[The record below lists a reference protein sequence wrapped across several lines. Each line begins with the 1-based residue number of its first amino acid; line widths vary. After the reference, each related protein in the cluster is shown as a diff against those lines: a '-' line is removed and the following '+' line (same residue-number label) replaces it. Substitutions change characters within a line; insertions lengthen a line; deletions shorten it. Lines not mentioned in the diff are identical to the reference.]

1 MEFVKRHDLPI
12 FQLQQLLDFEGFG
25 GVDIPYIGY
34 TELTLNIP
42 QIEGFK
48 REILAFVQK
57 DSKYSAEVPLI
68 IGTLHINEILAC
80 ATSEELGK
88 LSPAWYA
95 GALGSQVLAKLA
107 QLEERPII
115 DQIDHYVR
123 LTRDITIPAMQVH
136 RTTGIAEIPV
146 LTKRLNVMTEALP
159 HREEI
164 KGIEAIP
171 SYETFKQ
178 GGNRII
184 IGLNNTTREKITLK
198 RGTKVAKVFAAN
210 VIPPMLAPKER
221 TDAEITEISIPQS
234 GTERQANEAKMGN
247 VNNITSAFSKPMK
260 PEATPERLNELF
272 EKLDLKGIEEW
283 SETEQAEVH
292 ELMTEFQHLFALS
305 DLELGCT
312 SLVKNRINVNN
323 PVPFKERYRRIPLQ
337 EFDEVRNHLQEML
350 KVGVIRKSV
359 SPWASPVVLVRKK
372 DGSLRFCIDL
382 RKLNSRTI
390 KDAYSLPRI
399 EELLDCLNGPVIF
412 TSLDLKAGYWQVK
425 TDEDSIPLTPFTVGP
440 LGFYEHVRMPFGLTN
455 APATFQRLMESC
467 LGDLHLKYC
476 IIYLYDIIIF
486 SKTPGKHL
494 KLL

>member
-1 MEFVKRHDLPI
+1 M
-12 FQLQQLLDFEGFG
+12 QQLLDFEGFG

-42 QIEGFK
+42 EIEGFK

-80 ATSEELGK
+80 ATAEELGK

-95 GALGSQVLAKLA
+95 RALGSQVLAKLV
-107 QLEERPII
+107 QLERPMI

-123 LTRDITIPAMQVH
+123 LMRDDTVPVMQVQK
-136 RTTGIAEIPV
+136 TIGITKIPV
-146 LTKRLNVMTEALP
+146 LTKRLNMMMEALP

-171 SYETFKQ
+171 SYETLKQ
-178 GGNRII
+178 GGKRIT
-184 IGLNNTTREKITLK
+184 IGLNNTTQEKITLRK
-198 RGTKVAKVFAAN
+198 GTKVAKVFVAN
-210 VIPPMLAPKER
+210 VIPPMLAPKEGM
-221 TDAEITEISIPQS
+221 DVEIMEIPIPQS
-234 GTERQANEAKMGN
+234 SMGRHMKEAKTDN
-247 VNNITSAFSKPMK
+247 VNNVTSAFSKPTK
-260 PEATPERLNELF
+260 PETTPERLNELF

-292 ELMTEFQHLFALS
+292 ELMTKFQHLFPLS

-312 SLVKNRINVNN
+312 LLVKHRINVNN
-323 PVPFKERYRRIPLQ
+323 PGPFKERYRRLPPQ

-359 SPWASPVVLVRKK
+359 SPSASPVVLVRKK

-382 RKLNSRTI
+382 TKLNSRMI
-390 KDAYSLPRI
+390 KDAYSLPQI
-399 EELLDCLNGPVIF
+399 EESLDCLHGAVIF
-412 TSLDLKAGYWQVK
+412 ISLDLKAGY
-425 TDEDSIPLTPFTVGP
+425 
-440 LGFYEHVRMPFGLTN
+440 
-455 APATFQRLMESC
+455 
-467 LGDLHLKYC
+467 
-476 IIYLYDIIIF
+476 
-486 SKTPGKHL
+486 
-494 KLL
+494 